1 MPISKLTKIE
11 LKHLIDEISDHLVT
25 LGEHSQ
31 ELENLDP
38 SSLYQLDAE
47 IEKLAL
53 LRKNEFKIF
62 NLFIFSP
69 ELLCVA
75 GMDGRFQKVN
85 PAFSNVLGYTE
96 EELVSSPFSDFIHPD
111 DRDKT
116 AKEVE
121 KLGQGMKT
129 IQFENR
135 YRCKDGSYR
144 ILNWE
149 TSPDLELGLLYA
161 AARDVTSYRKI
172 EEEQRQIIQAIDRSA
187 IVVTTDLKG
196 KITSVNDNFCQISG
210 YSREELMGQDHR
222 IINSGAHSKVFFKK
236 LWETILAGKVWT
248 GEIQNRAKDGHF
260 YFVQTVISPL
270 KDEFGNITQFMAIRF
285 DKTKEK
291 ESERQLEEAESVAKI
306 GSWSYDLV
314 SNEFRWSRQMYVLFQ
329 ENPDSGAPTVE
340 KFLATVHPDDKLVWM
355 EKFGQ
360 CQMSKTCC
368 KLRIRSLQANG
379 DVKWIEIVGESVV
392 NNFQQVIGLRGTCQD
407 VTDLVVADEKVK
419 LERAKALQSAK
430 LASLGEMSAG
440 IAHEINNPLAI
451 ISGMTWIL
459 PNFMNDP
466 VQFQKKVDTINRATE
481 RISKIVGGL
490 RKFSRSSDKSDKKPH
505 LLLNIIKEAVTL
517 TSTKSIRHSTPVF
530 LEDKNQGPVLCD
542 EIEIEQV
549 LVNLINNSIDAIKDL
564 EERWVK
570 IELNEINSNVVLR
583 ITDSGPGIPLE
594 VQKKLFEPFF
604 TTKIVGEGTGLG
616 LSIVKGI
623 LDDHKASIELL
634 QDIPHTCF
642 EIKFPKSVS

>member
-53 LRKNEFKIF
+53 LRKNQFKIF

-85 PAFSNVLGYTE
+85 PAFTNVLGYTE
-96 EELVSSPFSDFIHPD
+96 EELVSRPFSDFIHPD

-121 KLGQGMKT
+121 KLGQGVKT

-144 ILNWE
+144 ILNWD
-149 TSPDLELGLLYA
+149 TSPDLELRLLYA

-222 IINSGAHSKVFFKK
+222 IINSGAHSTVFFKK

-530 LEDKNQGPVLCD
+530 LEDKTQGPVLCD

-570 IELNEINSNVVLR
+570 IELNEINSDVVLR

-634 QDIPHTCF
+634 QDTPHTCF
-642 EIKFPKSVS
+642 EIKFTKSVS